1 MTVTTSLSPMQLRLR
16 RFRRIKRGFY
26 AFCVLLGAYMLSLL
40 NPLLVNNKALVVG
53 YQGSYYFP
61 LFGMYRGEFFGQ
73 TLVHGEHNLG
83 EADYRELKKQF
94 AGTGEGN
101 WVLLP
106 LYPYHPNESLLHL
119 PGSPPHPPSRTH
131 WLGTDDR
138 GRDIFARLVYGFRTS
153 MTFAL
158 LVTALS
164 YSMGVGVGACLG
176 YFGGRIDTYGQRL
189 IEIWS
194 GVPFLYTV
202 IILSSIIRPNFAM
215 LAVLLT
221 LFHWM
226 RISYYIRGEFFREK
240 ARNYVAAARVMG
252 ESHASVMFRQ
262 ILPNALTPVISYA
275 PFAVVGNI
283 SSLVALDFLGFGVP
297 APAPSWGELL
307 HQGAQNV
314 FEWHLVLFPLLA
326 IFLTLQLTV
335 FIGEAVREAF
345 DPRVFNRLR

>member
-1 MTVTTSLSPMQLRLR
+1 MNATKSLSPFQLRLR
-16 RFRRIKRGFY
+16 RFRRIKRGYFAFWLLLAVY
-26 AFCVLLGAYMLSLL
+26 ALSLM
-40 NPLLVNNKALVVG
+40 NPLLVNDKALVLY

-61 LFGMYRGEFFGQ
+61 LFGTYRGEFFGQ
-73 TLVHGEHNLG
+73 THVHGERNLG
-83 EADYRELKKQF
+83 EADYRELKRQF
-94 AGTGEGN
+94 AEDGEGN
-101 WVLLP
+101 WLWLP

-119 PGSPPHPPSRTH
+119 HGSPPHKPSWQH

-138 GRDIFARLVYGFRTS
+138 GRDIFSRLVYGFRMS

-158 LVTALS
+158 LVTLLS
-164 YSMGVGVGACLG
+164 YSLGVAVGACLG
-176 YFGGRIDTYGQRL
+176 YFAGRIDTYGQRL

-202 IILSSIIRPNFAM
+202 IILSSIIRPNFTM
-215 LAVLLT
+215 LATLLT

-252 ESHASVMFRQ
+252 ESHASIMFKH

-283 SSLVALDFLGFGVP
+283 SSLVALDFLGFGLP
-297 APAPSWGELL
+297 PPTPSWGELL
-307 HQGAQNV
+307 HQGSQNL

-335 FIGEAVREAF
+335 FIGEAVRESF